1 MTSPW
6 WFFETAIDGGFG
18 RRIGKAAAATVA
30 TILVV
35 GLVWR
40 APELWLFHGF
50 ATWKTHEIQHQLQ
63 MVEQMTHAKPQAPK
77 PSGP

>member
-1 MTSPW
+1 M
-6 WFFETAIDGGFG
+6 
-18 RRIGKAAAATVA
+18 A